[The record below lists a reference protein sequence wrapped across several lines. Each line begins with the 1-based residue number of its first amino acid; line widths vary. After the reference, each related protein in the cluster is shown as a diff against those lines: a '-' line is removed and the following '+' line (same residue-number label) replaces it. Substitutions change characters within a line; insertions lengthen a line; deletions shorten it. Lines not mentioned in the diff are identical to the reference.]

1 MEYRCPIYE
10 SSKFL
15 CGRPAKFLV
24 AGTALCMY
32 HARNAALVVKTAPDG
47 VIVTSDPARMT
58 YIQQMVTR
66 KREAS
71 DA

>member
-15 CGRPAKFLV
+15 CGRPAHYLV
-24 AGTALCMY
+24 AGTAICGY
-32 HARNAALVVKTAPDG
+32 HARNAALVVKTGDPLGQA
-47 VIVTSDPARMT
+47 IITSDPAR
-58 YIQQMVTR
+58 QAATR

>member
-47 VIVTSDPARMT
+47 VIVTSDPAR
-58 YIQQMVTR
+58 QMVTR